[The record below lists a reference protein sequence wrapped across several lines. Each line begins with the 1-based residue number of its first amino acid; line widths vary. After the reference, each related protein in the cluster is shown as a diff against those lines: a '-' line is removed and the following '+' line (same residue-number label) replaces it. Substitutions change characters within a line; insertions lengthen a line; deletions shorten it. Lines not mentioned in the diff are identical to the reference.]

1 MSKIDEIR
9 DYIKGSFEENIKLNN
24 WISTQEKVNDDK
36 IGDICKDFLQ
46 VLESF
51 EWAEASIHEREL
63 DKSKISTAAITRLLT
78 AKTKLLEVLQNYGVK
93 MVTFPDGKIGAN
105 TNMVKIVDT
114 VKDAE
119 KADDTVVEVV
129 KEGFYRKNR
138 LLRQAEV
145 IVVKN

>member
-78 AKTKLLEVLQNYGVK
+78 AKTKLLEVLQTYGVK

>member
-1 MSKIDEIR
+1 MSKIDEVR

-63 DKSKISTAAITRLLT
+63 DKSKISTGAITRLLT
-78 AKTKLLEVLQNYGVK
+78 AKTKLLEVLQTYGVK
-93 MVTFPDGKIGAN
+93 MVTFPEGKIGSN
-105 TNMVKIVDT
+105 TSMVKVVST
-114 VKDAE
+114 VTDPE
-119 KADDTVVEVV
+119 KADDTVVKVV
-129 KEGFYRKNR
+129 KDGFYRKNR

>member
-63 DKSKISTAAITRLLT
+63 DKSKISTGAITRLLT
-78 AKTKLLEVLQNYGVK
+78 AKTKLLEVLQHYGVK
-93 MVTFPDGKIGAN
+93 TVTFPDGKIGAN
-105 TNMVKIVDT
+105 TSMVKVVDT
-114 VKDAE
+114 VKDTE
-119 KADDTVVEVV
+119 KADDTVVKVV

-138 LLRQAEV
+138 ILRQAEV